1 VSEPLRSIGN
11 YVLGAQLGRGA
22 TSEVFAAEHRF
33 LGDRAAVKLLRA
45 ELAGDAAAA
54 EELVA
59 EAGKLRAVRHPNV
72 VRVLDVGSD
81 PASGRCYLVMERVEG
96 ESLAARL
103 QREARLPEAEARRL
117 GAAIA
122 DGLAAVHAAGLVHRD
137 LKPANVMLDG
147 GEPKLVDFGIAKLV
161 GGDAAMATSR
171 RVGTPA
177 YMAPEQIAGGLIAPC
192 VDVWALGVLLF
203 EAVTGRLPFEGFEGG
218 RCPQLVE
225 VAPRAGAL
233 ASVSPALER
242 LIGSC
247 LERDPGRRPPSMEAV
262 ARALRGEGGALG
274 EPGGERITED
284 AGPLLPVA
292 ALGPHA
298 PVAAPGPHA
307 PMAGMGP
314 HAPMAGTGPHAPMAA
329 AGPAAMAHALAP
341 RAAAGAPMAPAPR
354 WRRWLLIGIAGV
366 IASGVGIGAAMLVIG
381 SKGTATQGQV
391 ASAEQ
396 PRPTQPAQP
405 TESPSTEPSKA
416 KQLVEPASTQPAA
429 TQPTSTQPA
438 ATQPAATQPSEPTQP
453 EPAEPTVPTEPT
465 QPTETQP
472 SQPRPQPSQPRPS
485 AAAGAAA
492 SQRKPPP
499 PRQPLRVDVR
509 SSPSGAQIFADGKL
523 LGTTPRRLELAAPA
537 TLTLRYQG
545 YQPARVR
552 AAKAGP
558 IDVRLQRS
566 CAHPPCEDLN

>member
-1 VSEPLRSIGN
+1 VTEPLRSVGN

-33 LGDRAAVKLLRA
+33 LGDRAAIKLLRA
-45 ELAGDAAAA
+45 ELAGDGAAA

-59 EAGKLRAVRHPNV
+59 EAAKLRAVRHRNV
-72 VRVLDVGSD
+72 VRVLDAGAD

-103 QREARLPEAEARRL
+103 ERETQLPEAEARRL

-233 ASVSPALER
+233 APVSPALER

-262 ARALRGEGGALG
+262 ARGLRGEGGAGGELG

-284 AGPLLPVA
+284 AGPLLP
-292 ALGPHA
+292 ALPSSSSPA
-298 PVAAPGPHA
+298 VSMARALLSPPPSAPGVS
-307 PMAGMGP
+307 M
-314 HAPMAGTGPHAPMAA
+314 
-329 AGPAAMAHALAP
+329 
-341 RAAAGAPMAPAPR
+341 APR
-354 WRRWLLIGIAGV
+354 WRRWLIIGAAGV
-366 IASGVGIGAAMLVIG
+366 LASGIGIGAAMLVIG
-381 SKGTATQGQV
+381 SRDAATPAPV
-391 ASAEQ
+391 ASAEPPQ
-396 PRPTQPAQP
+396 SKPSAQPA
-405 TESPSTEPSKA
+405 ES
-416 KQLVEPASTQPAA
+416 Q
-429 TQPTSTQPA
+429 
-438 ATQPAATQPSEPTQP
+438 
-453 EPAEPTVPTEPT
+453 PTEPT

-472 SQPRPQPSQPRPS
+472 TETQTQPKPTQPAEPPQPTEPAGPTQPQPTQPSQSRPS
-485 AAAGAAA
+485 SSTAGTGAGAAGAA
-492 SQRKPPP
+492 SQRKQ
-499 PRQPLRVDVR
+499 PRAALSVDVR
-509 SSPSGAQIFADGKL
+509 SSPAGAQIFADGKL

-552 AAKAGP
+552 AAKPGP